1 MARFLRLD
9 VWNSF
14 ISSGLVPLF
23 YHPDGEVAFGTAEA
37 IAEGG
42 CNILEFTNRGGAALP
57 VFIELVKVLE
67 KRYPQMIV
75 GVGSVIDAPTAALYI
90 AHGANFVVGPT
101 LNPDVARLCNRRKIA
116 YIPGCGTASEISTA
130 EELGAEICK
139 IFPGDTLGGPAFIKA
154 ILGPMPWARLMP
166 SGGVEATQQNIT
178 AWFNAGAAA
187 VGMGGNLVRKEWLSA
202 RDYASI
208 SRTTA
213 EVMGWIKACRNPAR

>member
-1 MARFLRLD
+1 MARLLRLD
-9 VWNSF
+9 VLNSI

-23 YHPDGEVAFGTAEA
+23 YHHDYEVACAVADG

-42 CNILEFTNRGGAALP
+42 CKLLEFTNRGEAALP
-57 VFIELVKVLE
+57 VFVELVKYLE
-67 KRYPQMIV
+67 KKHPQMVV

-90 AHGANFVVGPT
+90 AQGANFVVGPT

-116 YIPGCGTASEISTA
+116 YIPGCATPSEISNA
-130 EELGAEICK
+130 EEWGAEICK

-166 SGGVEATQQNIT
+166 SGGVEASQQNIA
-178 AWFNAGAAA
+178 AWFGAGAAV

-202 RDYASI
+202 KDYASI
-208 SRTTA
+208 SRMTG
-213 EVMGWIKACRNPAR
+213 EVLGWIKACRNPAR